1 MFVGCET
8 MKTMSRPKEINGVK
22 CMSSPYLQVLQVI
35 DDGILA
41 HICPTSYSSVYDD
54 AFDACV
60 VEGDTVFMEVPKD
73 KNFFVDDQK
82 ITLNQ
87 NQCFVGVGTFAYNSS
102 GGRRRTVRSITIIAE
117 QEPPAKSSDEEP
129 GESKGEETSK

>member
-1 MFVGCET
+1 
-8 MKTMSRPKEINGVK
+8 
-22 CMSSPYLQVLQVI
+22 MSSPYLQVLQVI

-82 ITLNQ
+82 NNFEPKSVFCGRGNICVQQQRWSSTNGQ
-87 NQCFVGVGTFAYNSS
+87 KYYHNCGTRASRKIL
-102 GGRRRTVRSITIIAE
+102 GRRAWGIKR
-117 QEPPAKSSDEEP
+117 
-129 GESKGEETSK
+129 